1 MRKLFSLAL
10 VGAIVW
16 WLRGKRRGASVAT
29 ATIGYAD
36 GSSVTLE
43 EGAPELDR
51 LVQAARSVTRREV
64 S

>member
-1 MRKLFSLAL
+1 MRRLFSLAF

-16 WLRGKRRGASVAT
+16 WLRGRRRFARVAS

-43 EGAPELDR
+43 EGSPELDR
-51 LVQAARSVTRREV
+51 LMQAARSVTRREV

>member
-1 MRKLFSLAL
+1 MRRLFSFAL
-10 VGAIVW
+10 IGAIVW
-16 WLRGKRRGASVAT
+16 WLRGRRRCANVAS